1 MVGLSKEETLEN
13 TIDEVLTNT
22 DRRGIRKITL
32 TKITREFTIDTK
44 TLRQRL
50 LRRKSKTESIIRRR
64 LLTPDEENVIIAY
77 IKYLYEIS
85 IPLIKYII
93 SNLISKILTRRAI
106 KKSN

>member
-1 MVGLSKEETLEN
+1 VVGLSKEETLEN